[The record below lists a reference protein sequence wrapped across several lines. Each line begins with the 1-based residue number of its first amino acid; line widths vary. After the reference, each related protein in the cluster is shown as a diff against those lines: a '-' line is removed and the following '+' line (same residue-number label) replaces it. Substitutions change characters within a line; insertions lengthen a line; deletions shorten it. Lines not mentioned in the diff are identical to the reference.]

1 MFSLQAFA
9 STTNIGTTLTNMV
22 PVSDPTLAISGNFAF
37 VPTLNQL
44 IGVYGLGANLLRV
57 QLSTP
62 SLLSNVPLDVT
73 PIDTNN
79 LPMNPSPILMFN
91 SDPIP
96 LVVDEPL
103 QVLATATQAGASDGE
118 VFIFTADG
126 VQAPVT
132 GPIIRC
138 RATTVTTGTKDAWL
152 NSSLT
157 LTNQLAEGSY
167 NLVGARI
174 EGSHVK
180 AARFVFPGA
189 SNSTRPGMIASQ
201 FKYSTRD
208 EDPFRNGNLGVWGT
222 FSNRVLPT
230 VDTLCDGTGE
240 TATLIL
246 DLIKT
251 A

>member
-9 STTNIGTTLTNMV
+9 STTNIGTSLTNMT

-37 VPTLNQL
+37 IPTLNQL

-62 SLLSNVPLDVT
+62 SLLANVPLDVT

-79 LPMNPSPILMFN
+79 LPANPSPLLMFA
-91 SDPIP
+91 DAPIP

-103 QVLATATQAGASDGE
+103 QVLATATQSGASDGE
-118 VFIFTADG
+118 VFVFTADG
-126 VQAPVT
+126 PQAPVT
-132 GPIIRC
+132 GQIIRC
-138 RATTVTTGTKDAWL
+138 RATVTTVGTKDSWL
-152 NSSLT
+152 NAPLS
-157 LTNQLAEGSY
+157 LTNQLAEGNY
-167 NLVGARI
+167 QLVGARI

-180 AARFVFPGA
+180 AARFVFPGS

-201 FKYSTRD
+201 FKYSVRD
-208 EDPFRNGNLGVWGT
+208 DDPFRSGRLGVWGT

-251 A
+251 Q